1 MSRRRRA
8 ERRVI
13 PPDSVY
19 NSLELAR
26 FINCVMQRGKKTTA
40 QRIIYSAF
48 DIIKE
53 QSNREP
59 LEVFQQ
65 ALRNATPLVEV
76 RPKRVGGATY
86 QVPTE
91 LRQTRSAAL
100 AIRWLIRGA
109 RARKGMPMRR
119 GLAEELMDASR
130 GEGTAVRRKE
140 ELHRMAEANRAFVHY
155 RR

>member
-8 ERRVI
+8 EKRVI
-13 PPDSVY
+13 PPDPQFK
-19 NSLELAR
+19 NEELAR
-26 FINCVMQRGKKTTA
+26 FINHVMQRGKKTTA
-40 QRIIYSAF
+40 QRIIYQSF
-48 DIIKE
+48 DIIRD
-53 QSNREP
+53 QSSREP

-65 ALRNATPLVEV
+65 AMRNATPLVEV

-91 LRQTRSAAL
+91 LRKDRSEAL
-100 AIRWLIRGA
+100 AMRWLIRGA
-109 RARKGMPMRR
+109 KGRKGVPMRN
-119 GLAEELMDASR
+119 GLAQELMEASR
-130 GEGTAVRRKE
+130 GEGSAVRRRE

>member
-13 PPDSVY
+13 PPDPQFK
-19 NSLELAR
+19 NEELAR
-26 FINCVMQRGKKTTA
+26 FINHVMQRGKKTTA
-40 QRIIYSAF
+40 QRIIYTAF
-48 DIIKE
+48 DIIRN
-53 QSNREP
+53 QSSREP

-65 ALRNATPLVEV
+65 AMRNATPLVEV

-91 LRQTRSAAL
+91 LRKDRSEAL
-100 AIRWLIRGA
+100 AMRWLIRGA
-109 RARKGMPMRR
+109 RGRKGVPMRN
-119 GLAEELMDASR
+119 GLAQELMEASR
-130 GEGTAVRRKE
+130 GEGSAVRRRE